1 MRKIYFVKYNNWSS
15 AILCADQIAEA
26 LRAHG
31 HDAWSVG
38 PRDVRGVRDAIFV
51 FVKIARWWHVA
62 RARRNRNI
70 TVYDVQDALAFDG
83 RIKNRAQFDAIL
95 WRNRRQFED
104 YGRPEQTNRVLHQH
118 WDPRYTANRVSGE
131 RLAVGYFGHPN
142 SFVHW
147 GRVPDV
153 DCFKTDYFRNAL
165 GYNCHL
171 SVRLPGAEH
180 LYKPN
185 CKVSTAAA
193 CNANLITT
201 RDASSVEML
210 GEDYPF

>member
-83 RIKNRAQFDAIL
+83 RIKIGRAH
-95 WRNRRQFED
+95 
-104 YGRPEQTNRVLHQH
+104 V
-118 WDPRYTANRVSGE
+118 
-131 RLAVGYFGHPN
+131 
-142 SFVHW
+142 
-147 GRVPDV
+147 
-153 DCFKTDYFRNAL
+153 
-165 GYNCHL
+165 
-171 SVRLPGAEH
+171 
-180 LYKPN
+180 
-185 CKVSTAAA
+185 
-193 CNANLITT
+193 
-201 RDASSVEML
+201 
-210 GEDYPF
+210 